1 MRGHPLAPSV
11 RAAQLPD
18 ASDLYPP
25 ASFTMPTSSYPN
37 IVRLLA
43 SEPDEAPEELPTE
56 KP

>member
-1 MRGHPLAPSV
+1 MRGLPLAPSV
-11 RAAQLPD
+11 PAAQLPD